1 MVSPDFL
8 TTPNLIDAAS
18 YQKVALEVKYLTH
31 LLAWY
36 NGIIGKMS
44 NTGALDFEW
53 GLDNMQPVVWTVI
66 GLIAYIG
73 GLAIILTMTPR
84 LLKLRFDEGLF
95 MGIAAADVFGGL
107 LAFAPV
113 GLTFA
118 LFNGAFGIRVLD
130 FLLLVGVV
138 VVALRIAVRS
148 FRPRYMAGTFQTT
161 RMLAGG
167 YGLLLLA
174 AALYSMVL
182 LILPSQPGR

>member
-1 MVSPDFL
+1 MYPCCSRVL
-8 TTPNLIDAAS
+8 LILS
-18 YQKVALEVKYLTH
+18 GV
-31 LLAWY
+31 
-36 NGIIGKMS
+36 
-44 NTGALDFEW
+44 
-53 GLDNMQPVVWTVI
+53 DNMQPVVWTVI

-130 FLLLVGVV
+130 FLLLVGIV

-182 LILPSQPGR
+182 LILPSQPVR

>member
-1 MVSPDFL
+1 
-8 TTPNLIDAAS
+8 
-18 YQKVALEVKYLTH
+18 
-31 LLAWY
+31 
-36 NGIIGKMS
+36 
-44 NTGALDFEW
+44 
-53 GLDNMQPVVWTVI
+53 MQPVVWTVI

-130 FLLLVGVV
+130 FLLLGGIF
-138 VVALRIAVRS
+138 VVALRIALRS
-148 FRPRYMAGTFQTT
+148 FRPRYMAGPFQTT
-161 RMLAGG
+161 PMLARAS
-167 YGLLLLA
+167 GLFLRPA
-174 AALYSMVL
+174 SS
-182 LILPSQPGR
+182 P

>member
-1 MVSPDFL
+1 MHVP
-8 TTPNLIDAAS
+8 
-18 YQKVALEVKYLTH
+18 
-31 LLAWY
+31 LLL
-36 NGIIGKMS
+36 
-44 NTGALDFEW
+44 TGALDFEW
-53 GLDNMQPVVWTVI
+53 GLDDMQPVVWTVI
-66 GLIAYIG
+66 GLIAYSC
-73 GLAIILTMTPR
+73 GLAIMLTMTPR

-113 GLTFA
+113 GITFA

-130 FLLLVGVV
+130 FLLLVGIV

-161 RMLAGG
+161 RVLAGS